1 MTTASPFINHH
12 IASGPLPASNSTL
25 YDYILA
31 GNGVFIRGKRRELSV
46 LFPVV
51 EHPIAGLPPIA
62 SSLTLTIP
70 RIPQRLIQEMIEE
83 ALGACA
89 EPTGPLESL
98 FHFEHDT
105 DWHMTIPDQI
115 RAPLSVQ
122 PTTPERCP
130 SYERA
135 IVEIHSHHT
144 MAPQFSAVDNEDET
158 GFRIYGVCG
167 WLTTRPSIT
176 FRVGLYGHFFL
187 IPAHCIAE
195 LPPMLQDTYIHEA

>member
-1 MTTASPFINHH
+1 MTRTSPFIKHH
-12 IASGPLPASNSTL
+12 IASCLLPADNSTL
-25 YDYILA
+25 YDYVLA

-46 LFPVV
+46 LFPIV

-62 SSLTLTIP
+62 GRLTLTIP
-70 RIPQRLIQEMIEE
+70 RIPQRLIQKLMEE

-89 EPTGPLESL
+89 EPAGPVESL

-105 DWHMTIPDQI
+105 DWCMTIPDQI
-115 RAPLSVQ
+115 RTPFSVQ
-122 PTTPERCP
+122 PSTPERCP

-144 MAPQFSAVDNEDET
+144 MAPRFSVVDNEDET

-176 FRVGLYGHFFL
+176 FRVGLYGHFIP
-187 IPAHCIAE
+187 IPAEFVAE
-195 LPPMLQDTYIHEA
+195 LPPTLQDTYRQ

>member
-1 MTTASPFINHH
+1 MTTASPLIDYH

-31 GNGVFIRGKRRELSV
+31 GNGVFIRGNRRELSV

-51 EHPIAGLPPIA
+51 KHPIAGLHPLA

-70 RIPQRLIQEMIEE
+70 RIPRRLIQEMIKE

-89 EPTGPLESL
+89 EPAGPLESL

-122 PTTPERCP
+122 PSTPERCP

-144 MAPQFSAVDNEDET
+144 MAPQFSAVDDEDET

-176 FRVGLYGHFFL
+176 FRVGLYGHFIQ
-187 IPAHCIAE
+187 IPAEFVAD
-195 LPPMLQDTYIHEA
+195 LPPTLQDTYTS